1 VSLSFGLQEALLIL
15 SAESQL
21 IEDFEGLIEILW
33 AVSYRPEQHDIAVE
47 VREVL
52 VSEVTLLH
60 LAEKFPGLGKV
71 SGVLRMLLKFGL
83 AHDEFELGVH
93 RLGLPHLDFR
103 VLLRLVVLL
112 GARSQLHRLEGL
124 VELLVLGRSLGDCR
138 LVRTLAEGLFLAAF

>member
-1 VSLSFGLQEALLIL
+1 MSLSFGLQEALLIL

-21 IEDFEGLIEILW
+21 IEDFEGLIEILR

-60 LAEKFPGLGKV
+60 LVEKFPGLGE
-71 SGVLRMLLKFGL
+71 VLRMLLKFGL
-83 AHDEFELGVH
+83 AHDEFELSVH
-93 RLGLPHLDFR
+93 RLGLPHLDFG

-124 VELLVLGRSLGDCR
+124 VELLVLGRSLGDC
-138 LVRTLAEGLFLAAF
+138 